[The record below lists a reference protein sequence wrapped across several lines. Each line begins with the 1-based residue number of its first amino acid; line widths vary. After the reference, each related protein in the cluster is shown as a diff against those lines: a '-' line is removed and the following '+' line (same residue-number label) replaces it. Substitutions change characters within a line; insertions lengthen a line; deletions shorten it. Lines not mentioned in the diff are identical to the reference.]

1 MNQPNNG
8 SSGVSGKENQKK
20 GIQQDNSN
28 INVGKSQGPLNS
40 EQYDLPITSQ
50 SKPNTKQQT
59 NQNDN
64 QRMEVNPIQEQS
76 EGKNLSA
83 MPQSF
88 PTQGSNQQ
96 IEHLIN
102 ILKSKLIIPK
112 RRNLEIGGSMGR
124 ATEVEVNHLPLNL
137 DKFFNKVIYHTDV
150 KFKPELPRKLL
161 RVALEEFNNEHYP
174 NIHFAFDGK
183 RNMFTVSEIK
193 GKTDV
198 IKVFNDETNRSVD
211 FTIITSAV
219 KIIPMNKIPEYFNSG
234 LSVNLLGDASHVLD
248 IILKNRPLSLR
259 CINYG
264 KTFFPS
270 PCITPVDLGDGMELW
285 KGFFQSPVMGWKPY
299 LKVDVAYKEF
309 PKKQP
314 LISYITNDLQ
324 VNPNSEMDLKNI
336 FKLLNYVK
344 GLKVEFMIPMQPST
358 KRVFKVV
365 DILDSASK
373 FTLKT
378 KDPVKG
384 NLTLN
389 LVKYYKMVHDYI
401 IKYPNLPCLHVGH
414 INKKMAIPIELCI
427 IQNGQLCSKNLS
439 EMQTG
444 IMLKNTVYPPRERQ
458 QAIKNSIKNMNY
470 SQDPVLKEFG
480 IDIKEQFASIPARV
494 LDQPS
499 LTYAQNKEIKPKAGI
514 WKADKFVKAVPIKNW
529 VVLNLDRQINITS
542 IKNFE
547 KMLMSS
553 GKDLN
558 VTIDPMNRAIN
569 LFIPRTFNLDEYK
582 TKVESI
588 FAKLKAYDTE
598 IIFVIFPEFP
608 KGVYGIIK
616 QKAELEV
623 GVLTQCIKSK
633 TMSKMNTSTTF
644 SILQKIN
651 TKLNGTNH
659 TIHDKNSP
667 PCMADAIIFGADV
680 THPKSETPTTPS
692 VAAVVAS
699 HDING
704 SQYNMEWRL
713 QAPGEEII
721 QDLENIIHAQLLKFK
736 DKTNTMPKKIFY
748 FRDGLRKGQ
757 FQQLLDFELVAI
769 RRACLRLHI
778 NYQPP
783 VTFLIVQK
791 RHLTRMFP
799 KFNYDMDRKFSNIT
813 PGMIVDTQI
822 THPTELNF
830 YLCSHSSIQGTSK
843 PTKYH
848 LIWNENNLTEDQLEQ
863 LTFYLCFIFARCTK
877 SVSYPAPTYYA
888 HLAAFRARTYLENK
902 TINLN
907 RLDDEQSKNKLNH
920 SFTDKTPMFF
930 I

>member
-1 MNQPNNG
+1 MC
-8 SSGVSGKENQKK
+8 K
-20 GIQQDNSN
+20 
-28 INVGKSQGPLNS
+28 
-40 EQYDLPITSQ
+40 QYDLPLTAQ

-64 QRMEVNPIQEQS
+64 QRTEVKPIQEQS
-76 EGKNLSA
+76 KGS
-83 MPQSF
+83 
-88 PTQGSNQQ
+88 QGWETSRLQDKSSNQQ
-96 IEHLIN
+96 IEQQID

-112 RRNLEIGGSMGR
+112 RRNLETGGSMGR

-137 DKFFNKVIYHTDV
+137 DKLFNKVVYHTDV
-150 KFKPELPRKLL
+150 KFKPKLPRKLL
-161 RVALEEFNNEHYP
+161 RIALEEFNNKHYP

-193 GKTDV
+193 GKTDIITV
-198 IKVFNDETNRSVD
+198 LNDENNRPVE
-211 FTIITSAV
+211 FAIVTSAV
-219 KIIPMNKIPEYFNSG
+219 KIIPMNKIAEYLKSG
-234 LSVNLLGDASHVLD
+234 SSVDLLGDAFHALD
-248 IILKNRPLSLR
+248 IILKNRPFSLR
-259 CINYG
+259 FTNYG
-264 KTFFPS
+264 RAFFPL

-285 KGFFQSPVMGWKPY
+285 KGFFQNPVMGWKPY
-299 LKVDVAYKEF
+299 LNVDVAYKGF
-309 PKKQP
+309 PKQQP

-324 VNPNSEMDLKNI
+324 VNPNSEMDRKNI
-336 FKLLNYVK
+336 NRLLNSVK
-344 GLKVEFMIPMQPST
+344 GLKIEFMIPMQPNT
-358 KRVFKVV
+358 KRVLKVV
-365 DILDSASK
+365 GILDSASK
-373 FTLKT
+373 FIIKMNN
-378 KDPVKG
+378 PIKG

-389 LVKYYKMVHDYI
+389 VVQYYKMVHNYN

-414 INKKMAIPIELCI
+414 IDKKMAIPIELCI
-427 IQNGQLCSKNLS
+427 IKKGQLRLKNLS
-439 EMQTG
+439 DMQTG
-444 IMLKNTVYPPRERQ
+444 IMLKNVVCPPRERQ
-458 QAIKNSIKNMNY
+458 LAIENSIKNINY

-480 IDIKEQFASIPARV
+480 VDITEQFASIPARV

-514 WKADKFVKAVPIKNW
+514 WRVDKFVKAVLIQNW
-529 VVLNLDRQINITS
+529 VVLNLDRQINIAS

-547 KMLMSS
+547 KMLILS

-558 VTIDPMNRAIN
+558 VTIEPMNHVIS
-569 LFIPRTFNLDEYK
+569 LFIPRKFNLDEYK
-582 TKVESI
+582 AKVESI
-588 FAKLKAYDTE
+588 FTKLKACNTE

-608 KGVYGIIK
+608 TGVYGIIK
-616 QKAELEV
+616 QKSELEV

-633 TMSKMNTSTTF
+633 TMSQMNKPTTF
-644 SILQKIN
+644 SILRKIN

-659 TIHDKNSP
+659 TLHDKSSP
-667 PCMADAIIFGADV
+667 PCMAGAIIFGADV
-680 THPKSETPTTPS
+680 THPNSETSINPS

-721 QDLENIIHAQLLKFK
+721 QDLEDIIHTQLLKFK

-748 FRDGLRKGQ
+748 FRDGVNEGQ
-757 FQQLLDFELVAI
+757 FQQLLEFELVAI

-783 VTFLIVQK
+783 MTLLIVQK
-791 RHLTRMFP
+791 QHHTRMFP
-799 KFNYDMDRKFSNIT
+799 KFNNDMDGKFSNIT

-822 THPTELNF
+822 THPTELDF
-830 YLCSHSSIQGTSK
+830 YLCSHPSIQGTSK

-848 LIWNENNLTEDQLEQ
+848 LIWDENNLTEDQLEQ
-863 LTFYLCFIFARCTK
+863 LTFYLCFIFARCTN

-888 HLAAFRARTYLENK
+888 HLAAFRAQTYLENK

-907 RLDDEQSKNKLNH
+907 RLDDEQFKNKLNH
-920 SFTDKTPMFF
+920 SFTVKTPMFF